1 MELSREQIKR
11 IDSFLEGI
19 GVEYVDIR
27 LEMVDHIATEIE
39 EKVNDVDVFFEDKG
53 FQTPFVKFML
63 SKKAQF
69 LKSYR
74 KQVKR
79 SFWSN
84 TKKIIVDVLR
94 EAIYPI
100 NLLYI
105 SVFFAVIFVTE
116 KVNLKLVTNLVFIG
130 FMASYCYMGILFRSL
145 RKNFGNV
152 RLIQAYT
159 SMLIVG
165 YIIAMYLPILPIPFI
180 DENYTVYGLYKLV
193 VILILNFLICKSYL
207 NRKEVIKIY
216 YKTFI

>member
-1 MELSREQIKR
+1 MELSKEQIKR
-11 IDSFLEGI
+11 IDSFLEEI

-39 EKVNDVDVFFEDKG
+39 ENVNDVDVFFEYKG

-94 EAIYPI
+94 ETIYPI

-130 FMASYCYMGILFRSL
+130 FMASYCYMGILFRRL

-159 SMLIVG
+159 SMLIGG
-165 YIIAMYLPILPIPFI
+165 YIIAMYFPILPIPFI

-193 VILILNFLICKSYL
+193 MILVLNFLIYKSYL